1 VRVAA
6 ADDYRIALP
15 RQVQIVGVAAF
26 AAQQSRI
33 FVAWDRLADTVFGQ
47 GKPVE
52 IDIAVH
58 SVTSIERSRWCFS
71 ARALAALPAQ
81 SRIERKSAV
90 PRETA

>member
-1 VRVAA
+1 MASSR
-6 ADDYRIALP
+6 
-15 RQVQIVGVAAF
+15 GCVAAF

-58 SVTSIERSRWCFS
+58 SGYLDRER
-71 ARALAALPAQ
+71 PAVLQ
-81 SRIERKSAV
+81 RPGAGSPTGAK
-90 PRETA
+90 PY

>member
-47 GKPVE
+47 GEPVE

-58 SVTSIERSRWCFS
+58 SGYLDRERPVVLQRPGAGSPTG
-71 ARALAALPAQ
+71 AKPY
-81 SRIERKSAV
+81 
-90 PRETA
+90 